1 MDVFNTVSDD
11 EGVKGIDELVD
22 AIFSESRSGE
32 KAFHSG
38 PNNLSFLMADLY
50 IKIYNY
56 PALNE
61 VNDFALSMLL
71 SYQPIRAEQKNYHLF
86 FMYCMTVGGLI

>member
-1 MDVFNTVSDD
+1 MQKGPQHLSNWNIVNTVSDE

-32 KAFHSG
+32 KAFYSG

-50 IKIYNY
+50 IKI
-56 PALNE
+56 
-61 VNDFALSMLL
+61 
-71 SYQPIRAEQKNYHLF
+71 
-86 FMYCMTVGGLI
+86 

>member
-1 MDVFNTVSDD
+1 MPSYSKYIIFKILPSFELDVVNTVSDD

-50 IKIYNY
+50 IKI
-56 PALNE
+56 
-61 VNDFALSMLL
+61 
-71 SYQPIRAEQKNYHLF
+71 
-86 FMYCMTVGGLI
+86 

>member
-1 MDVFNTVSDD
+1 MDVVNTVSDD

-38 PNNLSFLMADLY
+38 PNHLLFLMADLY
-50 IKIYNY
+50 IKI
-56 PALNE
+56 
-61 VNDFALSMLL
+61 
-71 SYQPIRAEQKNYHLF
+71 
-86 FMYCMTVGGLI
+86 

>member
-1 MDVFNTVSDD
+1 MDVVNTVSDD

-50 IKIYNY
+50 IKI
-56 PALNE
+56 
-61 VNDFALSMLL
+61 
-71 SYQPIRAEQKNYHLF
+71 
-86 FMYCMTVGGLI
+86 